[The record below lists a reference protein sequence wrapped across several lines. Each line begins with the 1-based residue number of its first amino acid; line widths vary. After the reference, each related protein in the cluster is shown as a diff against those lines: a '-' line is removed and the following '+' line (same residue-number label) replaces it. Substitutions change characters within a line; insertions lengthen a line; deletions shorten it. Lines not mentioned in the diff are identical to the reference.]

1 MYSTDWSMEELEV
14 EDWASEQ
21 REIEAMLYRE
31 EAERKRC
38 ENMSQGSGFSY
49 PGSVCNY
56 DPTDML
62 GNDDPDE
69 ECLKPAPDRQSDG
82 YSSGAPDWQSDED
95 EADWKCWV
103 ESVVM
108 SETPQRYDTRNPESP
123 YASASATC
131 HTFCVTCGL
140 NIEFC
145 VCGHDP
151 LDSTKRVRVI

>member
-14 EDWASEQ
+14 EDWVSEQ
-21 REIEAMLYRE
+21 REIEAILYRE
-31 EAERKRC
+31 EVERKRR
-38 ENMSQGSGFSY
+38 ENMFQPNGFMFYGS
-49 PGSVCNY
+49 PCNI

-69 ECLKPAPDRQSDG
+69 
-82 YSSGAPDWQSDED
+82 YSEGAPDWRSAE
-95 EADWKCWV
+95 EEEDWKYWV